1 MPRENKR
8 ANVRI
13 LVQSV
18 RALVLDA
25 SETTRGNMRGEKGRE
40 MTKGGNMRG
49 EKGREMGDAGHPD
62 NLT

>member
-25 SETTRGNMRGEKGRE
+25 SETKGGNMRGDKGRE

-49 EKGREMGDAGHPD
+49 EKGREMGDAGRPD